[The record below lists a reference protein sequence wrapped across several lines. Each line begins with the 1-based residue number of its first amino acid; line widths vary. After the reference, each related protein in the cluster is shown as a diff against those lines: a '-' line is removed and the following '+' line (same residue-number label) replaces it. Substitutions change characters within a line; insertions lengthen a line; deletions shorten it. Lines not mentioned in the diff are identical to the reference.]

1 MAENNK
7 GEITKPADI
16 DWQQHLDHHF
26 PNLGK
31 VYISKDKM
39 QEVNAKLTRRN
50 RDIEITRAS
59 YNATFY
65 DHFIQV
71 IDTVGGNDRRK
82 KVAWGLLSLLEAK
95 LSEFSVLTDNDP
107 VLFRQLKDQMEGLF
121 WDNQA
126 KYLDRVGEL
135 LSTVQLIKAF
145 APARPSSLKHHYI
158 HKNGMI
164 DNKGKDADLLLIR
177 PDGQKVLIDILN
189 VNLDHDRITDREGLR
204 IVLTHRIEKK
214 WKEKKFDEPLLH
226 ARYEQI
232 LIQPFI
238 WIYDQGAIEQYRDLL
253 ADFVMPEAL
262 PLLMM
267 QQGADPTGKII
278 YQCLPLGR

>member
-7 GEITKPADI
+7 GEIAKPLDI
-16 DWQQHLDHHF
+16 DWQQHLDRQF

-50 RDIEITRAS
+50 RDLEITRAN
-59 YNATFY
+59 YDATFY
-65 DHFIQV
+65 DHFIHV

-82 KVAWGLLSLLEAK
+82 KIAWGLLSLLEAK
-95 LSEFSVLTDNDP
+95 VSEFSDLTGNDP

-121 WDNQA
+121 RDNQA

-145 APARPSSLKHHYI
+145 DPARPSSLKHHYMQE
-158 HKNGMI
+158 NGMI

-214 WKEKKFDEPLLH
+214 WKEKKFDEPQLH

-238 WIYDQGAIEQYRDLL
+238 WVYDQDTIEQYRDLL
-253 ADFVMPEAL
+253 AGFVMPQAL

-267 QQGADPTGKII
+267 QQGADPTGKIV